1 MEPKSVN
8 TAVSS
13 VLSIASGT
21 GAPDAGGSTEVDF
34 AKVISAKQGSAGKQS
49 DQQHGKKPSPDG
61 AGQKSA
67 AVNADA
73 LIMSAD
79 PLALKL
85 FKPKIDTK
93 VLEGAGVGTTNAA
106 LLPGTLIHDG
116 ATLSND
122 EVESDAMLAGSDAAL
137 AQALG
142 ADAFLAESGDETVI
156 VALDMAADGFS
167 ALSETEVTIL
177 PVIGDEVDNWTVPDL
192 ANNLRVNGDQSQ
204 ASQDDTS
211 RAAALLTSNS
221 SAKPESDDIA
231 VQSPITL
238 FAVGPEAIGAT
249 ATAAAELA
257 VNSAAVSPT
266 AQKGMKNGKFTPV
279 SDEAVTIAQD
289 LNPDGSDAG
298 SKAVVAPAT
307 AGLATSGTSKR
318 DEIASIVDKV
328 AVSPPGSTEQ
338 SKVQTAASDKLAKRA
353 LIGSGDVS
361 EITVKTVSTNPD
373 TTKPQAVGD
382 GLKLEVEARATAAAS
397 SDEMKT
403 PSAETKAGKAI
414 ESSLADARTIDAKPA
429 DAKLVES
436 TEKSAVLVN
445 SKLAGAK
452 TAEANSADIKEPDAK
467 LAEPKIAEHA
477 AAKSSTI
484 EGAAGKETTARP
496 QNTDRIAASDT
507 TQKAVIKEN
516 GPSSGKNDTKLSP
529 EQPLVNPKRDMKTA
543 QQKLAIAAET
553 TEVDAAVRP
562 AAKTPVTP
570 VSAAQATVIKQSTE
584 TAAQIAPVQTEMTKQ
599 MRRTMESAESE
610 KKASVEGLDGKLKD
624 LTVEQIPQKP
634 APTIDRVVRN
644 IALESASPV
653 AAEDD
658 KAASEMLAPVNAGSG
673 KPQANVAVSSNTT
686 TPAQNLAG
694 LERWSN
700 SIVDVQKQGWTQ
712 SLVRRVAAMPT
723 NGGRLII
730 TLQPASLGKIS
741 VSMAEG
747 RRGMDIRMRTE
758 SSATATL
765 LNDAESRI
773 SQLLQSSGMQLNSF
787 SADTNGS
794 FAENENSSDD
804 SDSHDQSSGQNS
816 AQTGQELPGNAEQSI
831 AQQGDGLVNLIA

>member
-21 GAPDAGGSTEVDF
+21 GAPDAGGSTEIDF
-34 AKVISAKQGSAGKQS
+34 AKVISAKQGNAGKQS

-61 AGQKSA
+61 AGQKPA
-67 AVNADA
+67 AVNDDA

-93 VLEGAGVGTTNAA
+93 VLEAAATVATNAA
-106 LLPGTLIHDG
+106 LLPGTPVQDG
-116 ATLSND
+116 AALSINA
-122 EVESDAMLAGSDAAL
+122 VETDVMLASPDAVS
-137 AQALG
+137 AQAVG
-142 ADAFLAESGDETVI
+142 ADAILEASGEETV
-156 VALDMAADGFS
+156 VAAVDMAVDGIS
-167 ALSETEVTIL
+167 ALSATEVTAL
-177 PVIGDEVDNWTVPDL
+177 PVIGGEGDNEPVPDL
-192 ANNLRVNGDQSQ
+192 ANNLQLSGDQSQ
-204 ASQDDTS
+204 ARQDETS
-211 RAAALLTSNS
+211 RAAATLAANS
-221 SAKPESDDIA
+221 GAEPGSDDIA
-231 VQSPITL
+231 VQSPITP
-238 FAVGPEAIGAT
+238 FSVGSEAT
-249 ATAAAELA
+249 ATAVAPVA
-257 VNSAAVSPT
+257 VDSAAKSHPT
-266 AQKGMKNGKFTPV
+266 GKDLTNNEITQV
-279 SDEAVTIAQD
+279 GDEAVVFAQD
-289 LNPDGSDAG
+289 LDSDGADAG
-298 SKAVVAPAT
+298 TKTVVAPET
-307 AGLATSGTSKR
+307 AGPASAGSSTR
-318 DEIASIVDKV
+318 DEVTAIVDKV
-328 AVSPPGSTEQ
+328 AVSSQGPTEQ
-338 SKVQTAASDKLAKRA
+338 TKVQTAASDALAKPA
-353 LIGSGDVS
+353 LTGSGDVS
-361 EITVKTVSTNPD
+361 EITVKIVSTNSE
-373 TTKPQAVGD
+373 TTKSQAVGD
-382 GLKLEVEARATAAAS
+382 VSKLEVEARATVAAS
-397 SDEMKT
+397 SDEIET
-403 PSAETKAGKAI
+403 LSAETKVGKAI
-414 ESSLADARTIDAKPA
+414 ESSLTDARTIDAKPA

-436 TEKSAVLVN
+436 TEKGPALVS

-452 TAEANSADIKEPDAK
+452 TAEANSLDIKEPDAK
-467 LAEPKIAEHA
+467 PAVPKIAEHS

-484 EGAAGKETTARP
+484 EGAAGKETTARL
-496 QNTDRIAASDT
+496 QNTDGIVASDT
-507 TQKAVIKEN
+507 TKKAVIKEN
-516 GPSSGKNDTKLSP
+516 GPYSGKNDTNLAP

-543 QQKLAIAAET
+543 QQKLVVAAET
-553 TEVDAAVRP
+553 TEVEAAVRP
-562 AAKTPVTP
+562 AAKTAVTP

-584 TAAQIAPVQTEMTKQ
+584 TAAQIAPVQTQMTKQ
-599 MRRTMESAESE
+599 VRRTMESAASD
-610 KKASVEGLDGKLKD
+610 KKATIEGIDGKLKEV
-624 LTVEQIPQKP
+624 TVEQIPQKP
-634 APTIDRVVRN
+634 VPTIDLVARN
-644 IALESASPV
+644 IALESKSLA
-653 AAEDD
+653 AAEDY
-658 KAASEMLAPVNAGSG
+658 KAASEMMASTNAGSG
-673 KPQANVAVSSNTT
+673 KPQANVAVSSNIT

-758 SSATATL
+758 SSATAAL

-804 SDSHDQSSGQNS
+804 SDSRDQSSGQNS